1 MLLKSFTVDLISCRP
16 LKDGERPLFLTLL
29 WGSAHSGHGF
39 RLKDQMDN
47 SPIWDDFKEAELEAF
62 LRMYEGNDFIFIQI
76 KIVFIKYR
84 FVFGFLKCETIKDE
98 EKRAISEI
106 RSNYEVIRYQIETL
120 LNASS
125 SDRRKATPV

>member
-1 MLLKSFTVDLISCRP
+1 
-16 LKDGERPLFLTLL
+16 
-29 WGSAHSGHGF
+29 
-39 RLKDQMDN
+39 MDN

-62 LRMYEGNDFIFIQI
+62 LRMYEGNGFYNRTFLLFMQ
-76 KIVFIKYR
+76 KISTRDAKW
-84 FVFGFLKCETIKDE
+84 ETIIDE

>member
-1 MLLKSFTVDLISCRP
+1 MEYFFV
-16 LKDGERPLFLTLL
+16 
-29 WGSAHSGHGF
+29 
-39 RLKDQMDN
+39 
-47 SPIWDDFKEAELEAF
+47 
-62 LRMYEGNDFIFIQI
+62 LRFI
-76 KIVFIKYR
+76 
-84 FVFGFLKCETIKDE
+84 KCETIKDE